1 MSTENN
7 DIVINEENVVI
18 ITEENQHTVSNI
30 DEDGQSINQHET
42 IEYINVDEPET
53 ILVSSDEAF
62 AALGEPNP
70 DLNHSLLNNRDAKNQ
85 HPISAITGLREELD
99 NIEALNIV
107 YSNERGNADFYLWS
121 DENIFDENRVGYFVT
136 VCDDMHRIKIC
147 DGKDIYGVVVDSAA
161 FIGGQSEEPRD
172 YKYGLVAYTGIVM
185 VRCELNVAVGDFV
198 ISNQYGYARKSSNN
212 YGYKVISLKTIDGT
226 IYALINLNV
235 SVEKVS
241 ELAGDLKDLD
251 ERLDKAEI
259 NIASAIN
266 TSEEAYKKANEISE
280 EALKKALEAVE
291 KSDATIDKTQ
301 EYDKDIA
308 DANLISTQAKAIAEN
323 AIAKAESIQAQAEKN
338 ATDTLNSMNQYKSDI
353 NSAVNNIQGQ
363 VTKVSNNVKKVQE
376 DIKSLSDEIIP
387 LSKWTDG
394 ESSGI
399 SGFVSKTNSNS
410 NTLAALSQWKSNNEE
425 NINSISSIKQTAD
438 ANKAELDKVASYEYT
453 NDGGIKSTGLV
464 AITQKVDKTA
474 SNLEAVVEYDY
485 GEYTGIAGLVAQVD
499 ANTNAIKSFTSG
511 PGGTQID
518 LTNIEQRIS
527 NNEATIQSL
536 AVSLNKYSVGDYSP
550 AYGFLAD
557 ELQDVL
563 TKNIIY
569 VPITTHTEGL
579 QDFTRGY
586 YYLWSGTE
594 WKQSSDNSLVA
605 FDVADVGYD
614 NYKYWYTGNEDR
626 TYSSKI
632 YAAQTLYALKN
643 GIWVAVATLGGA
655 NQAISLL
662 NQKTNDNESSINSLV
677 VWKGDVKETAAQILQ
692 KANDNGAS
700 IESMVTNIDKYSL
713 GEYSQAFG
721 LTIQESN
728 EILKGNMVYVPTVS
742 HTEVYDNGKVN
753 LLPYPYE
760 DEEPI
765 TYNGIT
771 INPQSDGSIQIS
783 GQIEDGKTSSFVL
796 LYYDNNSQLPSG
808 IYPNTNYTLSC
819 TSSVDLDGV
828 KIGMYINLVSEEY
841 VPINSSLTFTMPNDL
856 YILFIDIE
864 VSSFS
869 STGPITIYPQLEVG
883 NIASEYKPYQ
893 SSPSTITQ
901 SFTKGYYYEWLWND
915 TAQRRIW
922 TSSASP
928 AVSFSSSYI
937 NGNDNSPFW
946 VTGDNSIT
954 HNGVIY
960 EPNTLYKWNGTKWDK
975 VIMLDGNISNRAV
988 SAIRQNI
995 NEIELSLTSARGSY
1009 AGLDMRL
1016 DANEATIT
1024 EMVTWKDKINTNMA
1038 SINLTADEIG
1048 ATISSIV
1055 TNIGKDGAV
1064 NSSSIIQA
1072 INNDTSLLRINAD
1085 HIQIDGSTLQI
1096 DASNINLEGLVTA
1109 NKNFQIDA
1117 EGSIIATG
1125 GTIGG
1130 FNITSSYID
1139 TRVSGSNE
1147 RFYIA
1152 SASDSSQ
1159 RWIVAI
1165 DKDNN
1170 ETFRVNRYGQL
1181 YATKAEIIGSI
1192 TATEGKIGGFKI
1204 TENFIDTRVSGSNK
1218 RFYLASANDS
1228 SGNWICAIDKNNH
1241 TTFKV
1246 TTAGQLY
1253 ASDVNISGTITATKG
1268 KIGGCLISE
1277 DGKLKVKDANIDGVS
1292 VSKLA
1297 AGVNKNAIQL
1307 ENLVAKLGVGTY
1319 FGTDVNKDLSLFA
1332 YKIGTKSYTAL
1343 GAKGA
1348 LYQDPYNDNIYTSDW
1363 NFTKSYLSV
1372 TFGIQHNDHPRKLT
1386 VSPWQIAQAADEQL
1400 NNISDIRM
1408 KKNISLYDDRY
1419 DVLFDNLIPCRYK
1432 YINGESDRFHT
1443 GFIAQEVVQA
1453 LEDSGLTTK
1462 DFAAVCQENIGEDG
1476 IWYLRR
1482 DEFIALN
1489 TWQIQKLKARVTELE
1504 NKIAEL
1510 TKEK

>member
-18 ITEENQHTVSNI
+18 ITEENQPNVINI
-30 DEDGQSINQHET
+30 DEDSQSINQHET

-99 NIEALNIV
+99 DIEALNIV

-121 DENIFDENRVGYFVT
+121 DENIFEENRVGYFVT

-147 DGKDIYGVVVDSAA
+147 NGTDIYGVVVDSAA

-301 EYDKDIA
+301 EYDKNIA

-376 DIKSLSDEIIP
+376 DIKSLSDEISH
-387 LSKWTDG
+387 LSEWTDG
-394 ESSGI
+394 ESYGV

-438 ANKAELDKVASYEYT
+438 TNKAELDKVASYEYT
-453 NDGGIKSTGLV
+453 NDGGIKSTGLI
-464 AITQKVDKTA
+464 AITQKIDKTA
-474 SNLEAVVEYDY
+474 ANLDAVVEYDY

-677 VWKGDVKETAAQILQ
+677 TWKGDVKETAAQILQ

-728 EILKGNMVYVPTVS
+728 EILKGNVVYIPTVS
-742 HTEVYDNGKVN
+742 HTEAYDNGKVN

-760 DEEPI
+760 DKESI

-771 INPQSDGSIQIS
+771 INPQSDGSVQIS
-783 GQIEDGKTSSFVL
+783 GQIEDGKTASFTL
-796 LYYDNNSQLPSG
+796 LYYDRNSQLPSG
-808 IYPNTNYTLSC
+808 IYENMNYTLSC
-819 TSSVDLDGV
+819 TSSVNLDGV
-828 KIGMYINLVSEEY
+828 KVGIYIDYASEEY
-841 VPINSSLTFTMPNDL
+841 IPINSSLTFTLPNDL
-856 YILFIDIE
+856 YVLLIIIE

-869 STGPITIYPQLEVG
+869 STEPITIYPQLEVG

-1064 NSSSIIQA
+1064 NASSIVQA
-1072 INNDTSLLRINAD
+1072 INDAASSVVIHAD

-1152 SASDSSQ
+1152 SASDGSE

-1192 TATEGKIGGFKI
+1192 TATEGKIGGFNI

-1228 SGNWICAIDKNNH
+1228 SGNWICAIDKNGN

-1277 DGKLKVKDANIDGVS
+1277 GKLIVKDANISGVK

-1297 AGVNKNAIQL
+1297 AGVNDNAIRL
-1307 ENLVAKLGVGTY
+1307 NNLVAHLGVDTY
-1319 FGTDVNKDLSLFA
+1319 FGTGKSDDLRLFA
-1332 YKIGTKSYTAL
+1332 YKIGSKSYTAL
-1343 GAKGA
+1343 GATGA
-1348 LYQDPYNDNIYTSDW
+1348 LYQDPYNDNIYISDW
-1363 NFTKSYLSV
+1363 NFTRAYLSV
-1372 TFGIQHNDHPRKLT
+1372 TFGIQYGSSSKTLT
-1386 VSPWQIAQAADEQL
+1386 VSPWQIAQAAKAQS

-1462 DFAAVCQENIGEDG
+1462 DFAAVCQESIGEDG

>member
-18 ITEENQHTVSNI
+18 ITEENQPNVINI
-30 DEDGQSINQHET
+30 DEDSQSINQHET

-99 NIEALNIV
+99 DIEALNIV

-161 FIGGQSEEPRD
+161 FIGGQSEESRD

-363 VTKVSNNVKKVQE
+363 VTKVSNNVKKAQE
-376 DIKSLSDEIIP
+376 DIKLLSDEIIP

-499 ANTNAIKSFTSG
+499 ANTSAIKSFTSG

-579 QDFTRGY
+579 QNFTRGY

-677 VWKGDVKETAAQILQ
+677 AWKGDVKETAAQILQ

-753 LLPYPYE
+753 SLPYPYTDKE
-760 DEEPI
+760 V
-765 TYNGIT
+765 TRNGVT
-771 INPQSDGSIQIS
+771 IFPQSDGSVQIS
-783 GQIEDGKTSSFVL
+783 GQLEDGKVVRFRL
-796 LYYDNNSQLPSG
+796 LYYNYPNIKRPSG
-808 IYPNTNYTLSC
+808 IYPNINYTLSC
-819 TSSVDLDGV
+819 GSNVNLDGV
-828 KIGMYINLVSEEY
+828 VVGIYMSHEDPIY
-841 VPINSSLTFTMPNDL
+841 VPINSSLTFTMPNTPL
-856 YILFIDIE
+856 LLIDIE

-869 STGPITIYPQLEVG
+869 STEPITIYPQLEVG
-883 NIASEYKPYQ
+883 NIASEHKPYQ

-937 NGNDNSPFW
+937 SGNDNSPFW
-946 VTGDNSIT
+946 VTGDNSIM

-1009 AGLDMRL
+1009 AGLDLRL
-1016 DANEATIT
+1016 DANEATMT

-1038 SINLTADEIG
+1038 SINLTADEVG

-1064 NSSSIIQA
+1064 NASSIVQA
-1072 INNDTSLLRINAD
+1072 INDAASSVVIHAD

-1109 NKNFQIDA
+1109 NKKFQIDA
-1117 EGSIIATG
+1117 KGSIIATG

-1152 SASDSSQ
+1152 SASDGSE

-1204 TENFIDTRVSGSNK
+1204 NENFIDTRVSGSSK

-1228 SGNWICAIDKNNH
+1228 SGNWMCAIDKNGN
-1241 TTFKV
+1241 TTFRV

-1253 ASDVNISGTITATKG
+1253 ASDVNISGTIKATKG
-1268 KIGGCLISE
+1268 KIGGCLISS
-1277 DGKLKVKDANIDGVS
+1277 DGRLIVKDVNIDGVS

-1297 AGVNKNAIQL
+1297 AGVNENAIKFK
-1307 ENLVAKLGVGTY
+1307 NLVANLGVDTY
-1319 FGTDVNKDLSLFA
+1319 FGTGNPADLRLFT
-1332 YKIGTKSYTAL
+1332 YKIGSKSYTAL

-1348 LYQDPYNDNIYTSDW
+1348 QYQDPYNDNIYTSDW
-1363 NFTKSYLSV
+1363 NLTRGHLSV
-1372 TFGIQHNDHPRKLT
+1372 TFGLRNNDHPTKLT
-1386 VSPWQIAQAADEQL
+1386 VSPWQIAKAADKQS
-1400 NNISDIRM
+1400 NDISDIRM

-1462 DFAAVCQENIGEDG
+1462 DFAAVCQESIGEDG

>member
-18 ITEENQHTVSNI
+18 ITEENQPNVINI

-99 NIEALNIV
+99 DIEALNIV

-161 FIGGQSEEPRD
+161 FIGGQSEESRD

-363 VTKVSNNVKKVQE
+363 VTKVSNNVKKIQE
-376 DIKSLSDEIIP
+376 DTKLLSDEIIP

-394 ESSGI
+394 ESSGV

-453 NDGGIKSTGLV
+453 NDGGIKNTGLV

-474 SNLEAVVEYDY
+474 ANLEAVVEYDY

-499 ANTNAIKSFTSG
+499 ANTSAIKSFISG

-527 NNEATIQSL
+527 NNEATIQGL

-632 YAAQTLYALKN
+632 YAAQTLYELKN

-677 VWKGDVKETAAQILQ
+677 TWKGDVKETAAQILQ

-728 EILKGNMVYVPTVS
+728 EILKGNVVYVPTVS
-742 HTEVYDNGKVN
+742 HTEAYDNGKVN

-760 DEEPI
+760 DKESI

-771 INPQSDGSIQIS
+771 INPQSDGSVQIS
-783 GQIEDGKTSSFVL
+783 GQIEDGKTASFTL
-796 LYYDNNSQLPSG
+796 LYYDRNSQLPSG
-808 IYPNTNYTLSC
+808 IYENMNYTLSC
-819 TSSVDLDGV
+819 TSSVNLDGV
-828 KIGMYINLVSEEY
+828 KVGIYIDYASEEY
-841 VPINSSLTFTMPNDL
+841 IPINSSLTFTLPNDL
-856 YILFIDIE
+856 YVLLIIIE

-869 STGPITIYPQLEVG
+869 STEPITIYPQLEVG

-1009 AGLDMRL
+1009 AGLDLRL
-1016 DANEATIT
+1016 DANEATMT

-1038 SINLTADEIG
+1038 SINLTADEVG

-1064 NSSSIIQA
+1064 NASSIVQA
-1072 INNDTSLLRINAD
+1072 INDAASSVVIHAD

-1109 NKNFQIDA
+1109 NKKFQIDA
-1117 EGSIIATG
+1117 KGSIIATG

-1152 SASDSSQ
+1152 SASDGSE

-1204 TENFIDTRVSGSNK
+1204 TKNFIDTRISDSNK
-1218 RFYLASANDS
+1218 RFYLASADDS
-1228 SGNWICAIDKNNH
+1228 SGNWVCAIDKNGN

-1253 ASDVNISGTITATKG
+1253 ASDVNISGTIKATKG
-1268 KIGGCLISE
+1268 EIGGCLISE
-1277 DGKLKVKDANIDGVS
+1277 GKLIVGDANISGVS

-1297 AGVNKNAIQL
+1297 AGVNKNAIRL
-1307 ENLVAKLGVGTY
+1307 NNLVAHLGVDTY
-1319 FGTDVNKDLSLFA
+1319 FGTDTDKSLRLFT
-1332 YKIGTKSYTAL
+1332 YKVGSKSYTAL
-1343 GAKGA
+1343 GATGV
-1348 LYQDPYNDNIYTSDW
+1348 LYDDPHNTNIYTSDW
-1363 NFTKSYLSV
+1363 NFTRSHLSV
-1372 TFGIQHNDHPRKLT
+1372 TFGLQGSNHPKKIT
-1386 VSPWQIAQAADEQL
+1386 VSPWQIAKAADKQS
-1400 NNISDIRM
+1400 NDISDIRM

-1462 DFAAVCQENIGEDG
+1462 DFAAVCQESIGEDG